1 MAEPLEE
8 LFSRYD
14 RQEPQ
19 PAPAMSTGVRMKP
32 PVQPQERNIPTIGP
46 ASDLD
51 AAAMKYG
58 LKGDRPNP
66 LMEMGGRGLAYAVGS
81 FGDIA
86 KAAHNQLFEPTE
98 SIPGDT
104 EWMLRKL
111 GAAGVTGQADIGDEL
126 DLAANFIDPITGAA
140 KVASFLTMPAHFGLI
155 RKMMAAQNSEST
167 AADILK
173 LKKEVEGYN
182 FEGAEEAMHGIE
194 DLSELVKRNQKLN
207 TPFSTSR
214 KAEPLTYNAFEKSKA
229 FELNTN
235 CNRRAKYGAT
245 VCALDEKMAK
255 IRPEKP
261 MLTDDELLD
270 MGQEMQNQGKTGP
283 CLYCYVEAGRRAKAR
298 ALGNFMDTAGTGSFV
313 DAKKYPARAAII
325 EDEGKLPPDLFTNPA
340 YANDPLYSAA
350 LKEADRYAQGAA
362 KAKVLRKENAQ
373 YSGEFLGMT
382 QKQRDV
388 YMGSERGGQAR
399 GPRFS
404 GSNDFEPDQV
414 IDWMQGITDLS
425 VQGLPA
431 YTYTKNA
438 DAVSIFAPSG
448 MKINQSVAV
457 KLKEGEPWSKA
468 KPDTNNG
475 MDWGVVRDNR
485 DKFSDNVGSI
495 LVATNDNQ
503 VEWGLKQPWIDV
515 VIPGHHA
522 GLTKE
527 QMRRYE
533 LKNYTGTA
541 EKGIIKKKFGDN
553 PNYWKIVNDVRNPET
568 IKPVRPEFDFDAA
581 ERAYTDYVAKG
592 GYPESQKPDMDL
604 VNEAVERVMS
614 GRPAFSGGGA
624 VHIKMYDQDSVD
636 NLVNQILKEN

>member
-1 MAEPLEE
+1 MFGPVQQFVLSQIPGAMEKLNQRVMAM
-8 LFSRYD
+8 
-14 RQEPQ
+14 PQ
-19 PAPAMSTGVRMKP
+19 QVESAVIGQMPYETQRGIAKTKEAVGGFGRDVAEAAMDNEFVQALMTAGPKDAAGTPMQVIGGSPADSPMFGAETGNVADMASYLTLGHHKGLMDKARAAGTGNFTGVDEAFEKM
-32 PVQPQERNIPTIGP
+32 
-46 ASDLD
+46 S
-51 AAAMKYG
+51 
-58 LKGDRPNP
+58 
-66 LMEMGGRGLAYAVGS
+66 GLAE
-81 FGDIA
+81 
-86 KAAHNQLFEPTE
+86 K
-98 SIPGDT
+98 
-104 EWMLRKL
+104 LR
-111 GAAGVTGQADIGDEL
+111 ANADI
-126 DLAANFIDPITGAA
+126 
-140 KVASFLTMPAHFGLI
+140 
-155 RKMMAAQNSEST
+155 
-167 AADILK
+167 
-173 LKKEVEGYN
+173 
-182 FEGAEEAMHGIE
+182 
-194 DLSELVKRNQKLN
+194 N
-207 TPFSTSR
+207 TPFSTSA

-245 VCALDEKMAK
+245 VCALDEEMAR

-261 MLTDDELLD
+261 MLSDDELLD
-270 MGQEMQNQGKTGP
+270 MAQTFHDKGETGP
-283 CLYCYVEAGRRAKAR
+283 CLFCYVEAGRRAKAR
-298 ALGNFMDTAGTGSFV
+298 ALGNFMDPAGTGSFV
-313 DAKKYPARAAII
+313 DAKKYPARTAIL
-325 EDEGKLPPDLFTNPA
+325 EAEGKLPPDLFTNPA

-475 MDWGVVRDNR
+475 MDWGVVQNNR

-527 QMRRYE
+527 QMRRYDF
-533 LKNYTGTA
+533 KNYTGTS

-553 PNYWKIVNDVRNPET
+553 PNYWKIENDVRNPET
-568 IKPVRPEFDFDAA
+568 IRPVRPEFDFEAA
-581 ERAYTDYVAKG
+581 ERAYGDYVAKG
-592 GYPESQKPDMDL
+592 GYPESQKPNMGI
-604 VNEAVERVMS
+604 VKEAVERVKS
-614 GRPAFSGGGA
+614 GQPAFKRTG
-624 VHIKMYDQDSVD
+624 
-636 NLVNQILKEN
+636 E